1 MKQLSM
7 VALALCAVVSA
18 CDGGAGDGETS
29 TNGVPWQGGADADA
43 DADVDNDGSGSAA
56 DGSTHDDGSGDTAPP
71 STGCLYAL
79 SGTDGCGTP
88 PSSGG
93 SDPGTGPGSGTNPG
107 ASPSPDPDGWDPE
120 LATMEDE
127 VLALVN
133 DLRSRGANC
142 GGSTM
147 APVPPL
153 SMNAALRSAARH
165 HSQDMADNDYFDHT
179 SLDGRSPWDRM
190 AQAGYDGMPVGE
202 NIAAGSATAEA
213 TFQQWQNSPGHCMNM
228 MSQNANEIGIGVAF
242 GGSWGAY
249 WTQTFGA
256 R

>member
-18 CDGGAGDGETS
+18 CDGGAGDSDTP
-29 TNGVPWQGGADADA
+29 TNGVPWQGGGGAGDGAADDA
-43 DADVDNDGSGSAA
+43 AAA
-56 DGSTHDDGSGDTAPP
+56 DGSDDSAPP

-79 SGTDGCGTP
+79 SGTDGCGAP
-88 PSSGG
+88 PSTGGG
-93 SDPGTGPGSGTNPG
+93 SDPGTDPGTGTPPPTTTPP
-107 ASPSPDPDGWDPE
+107 APTPDPDGWDPA
-120 LATMEDE
+120 LATMEDQ

-133 DLRSRGANC
+133 DLRARGANC

-153 SMNAALRSAARH
+153 AMDAALRSAARH

-179 SLDGRSPWDRM
+179 SQDGRSPWDRM
-190 AQAGYDGMPVGE
+190 AQAGYDSMPVGE
-202 NIAAGSATAEA
+202 NIAAGSGTADA
-213 TFQQWQNSPGHCMNM
+213 TFNQWLNSPGHCMNM
-228 MSQNANEIGIGVAF
+228 MSSNANEIGVGVAL
-242 GGSWGAY
+242 GGSYGAY